1 LSGMKIRQKLILGF
15 VGIASLVGIVGII
28 CVNASQR
35 ALQKSIGES
44 SIALAV
50 ETMDKIDRNI
60 YYTIKELQAYC
71 NDLVLQE
78 TIAKSNQEFEKLENL
93 QKYIDEQN
101 NEWISAEKGT
111 TTPLMQELLNNKLSE
126 ELREKIRFHE
136 EKQGYKVFG
145 EAFVTNKYG
154 ANAALTEKT
163 SNYRQDDQ
171 LWWEKA
177 REDGLYVSDV
187 EYDESS
193 GIHSIV
199 IAIRSD
205 DEEGNFI
212 GVIKVALN
220 IDDAIDIIRKTK
232 EIIKYSAVFKLLDR
246 NGKTIF
252 DESGEFKFLED
263 ISNSDCFKEIAGDSG
278 YLLKKAKDKQEGKT
292 ELLAFARSKG
302 YNDYEG
308 LGWILTIEYRTAELF
323 APVVQLRNIIL
334 STSLM
339 LTILAIIPGLLISNY
354 ISKPLSK
361 LETAMDKIGNGD
373 MGIHID
379 IKRNDEIG
387 QLANTFNQMVEHR
400 KQAEEALRISEG
412 KLGAMLRA
420 IADDIAVIDNDL
432 NIIWTNDVARDIFG
446 DDIVGR
452 KCYEVYHQRNKPCE
466 PYPCPTL
473 QAFQDGNIHQY
484 ESQITGKDGQSRH
497 IHSIANVALR
507 DEDGKPTGVLEI
519 CRDITER
526 KRMEEALRESE
537 EKYKN
542 LFEQMSSGVAV
553 YEAIDNGNDF
563 VIRDFNRSGENIEH
577 VDREN
582 IIGKRVT
589 EVFSGINEFGLL
601 DVFKQV
607 WETGKTEYFPDTLY
621 MDKSGRRS
629 WRENWVYR
637 LPTGEVVAVYNDI
650 TERKQIEEALRAS
663 ERKYSDLVQQS
674 PDAIIS
680 LDKIGNFLSFNPA
693 AERMSGFSAQEV
705 IGRHF
710 TKVGILDKK
719 SIPKAIKEF
728 GLVLTGAERP
738 PFELTILHKDKGR
751 VCLEANPRRVKHKG
765 EKTWIQVTL
774 RDITERKLAEDR
786 LEKINTCLLSLGS
799 DFTENTNRITAL
811 LGELLGATCALYNH
825 LDNGMLCSLAQWHT
839 PPDYNPRDKAD
850 GHICY
855 DVIRQGTNEAYVV
868 RDLQNSSYAQSD
880 PNVLAY
886 DLQTYVGQA
895 VLCSSRHVG
904 SLCTVFQKDFE
915 PSEDE
920 KKILGIL
927 ASAMRVEEER
937 RQAKE
942 ELRQSQKA
950 AEDAMQTGELILNT
964 MPVGVIVVG
973 MDKTIRRVN
982 KTALMMMGCNSPQE
996 IIGNT
1001 CHKKI
1006 CPAEINKCPVIDLGN
1021 SVDNSEKVLLNSDG
1035 HEIPILK
1042 TVLPITLEGEDVL
1055 LEAFV
1060 DITERRQAE
1069 QELEKL
1075 NKDLESA
1082 VWELRRAN
1090 KEVQEFAYITAHDL
1104 KTPLRGIGTL
1114 ADWISTDYAD
1124 KFDEEGQKQVKLLAH
1139 KAKQMSA
1146 LIDGILQYSR
1156 LGHDNPQKQ
1165 HVDLNTLLPEVITAI
1180 DPPENIE
1187 ITIENE
1193 LPVLLCEKTQIMQV
1207 FQNLLSNAVKY
1218 MDKPEGQIK
1227 VACVEQDGFW
1237 KFSVADNGPG
1247 MEEKYF
1253 KKIFK
1258 IFQTLS
1264 TQNRIDSTGIGLS
1277 IVKKIVELNAGIVW
1291 VESELGKGSTFFFT
1305 VPKSGI
1311 YRQVPDE
1318 STVEQA

>member
-1 LSGMKIRQKLILGF
+1 MKIRQKLILGF

-44 SIALAV
+44 SVALAV

-60 YYTIKELQAYC
+60 YYTIKEFQAYC
-71 NDLVLQE
+71 SDLVLRE
-78 TIAKSNQEFEKLENL
+78 TIAKSNQEFQKLENL

-111 TTPLMQELLNNKLSE
+111 ATPLMQELLNNKLSE

-136 EKQGYKVFG
+136 EKHGYKVFG
-145 EAFVTNKYG
+145 EVFVTNKYG

-163 SNYRQDDQ
+163 SDYRHDDE

-177 REDGLYVSDV
+177 RENGLYVSDA
-187 EYDESS
+187 EYDGSS
-193 GIHSIV
+193 GINSIV

-205 DEEGNFI
+205 DEKGNFN
-212 GVIKVALN
+212 GVLKFDLN
-220 IDDAIDIIRKTK
+220 IDEAIDIIRNAK
-232 EIIKYSAVFKLLDR
+232 EIVRHNAEFKLLDR
-246 NGKTIF
+246 NGKMIF
-252 DESGEFKFLED
+252 DESGESKFLED
-263 ISNSDCFKEIAGDSG
+263 ISNSDFFKEIAGDSG
-278 YLLKKAKDKQEGKT
+278 YLRKKAEDEQEGKT
-292 ELLAFARSKG
+292 ELLAFARSQG

-323 APVVQLRNIIL
+323 APVFQLRNIIL

-339 LTILAIIPGLLISNY
+339 LTILAVIPGLLISNY

-361 LETAMDKIGNGD
+361 LKAAMDKIGKGD
-373 MGIHID
+373 IGIHVD

-387 QLANTFNQMVEHR
+387 QLANAFNQMVEHR

-432 NIIWTNDVARDIFG
+432 NIIWTNDVAREIFG

-452 KCYEVYHQRNKPCE
+452 KCYEVYHQRNEPCE

-484 ESQITGKDGQSRH
+484 ESQITDKDGKNRY

-526 KRMEEALRESE
+526 KQMEDALRESE

-563 VIRDFNRSGENIEH
+563 IIRDFNRSGENIEH

-589 EVFSGINEFGLL
+589 EVFPGINEFGLL

-607 WETGKTEYFPDTLY
+607 WETGKTEYFPDALY
-621 MDKSGRRS
+621 MDESGRRG
-629 WRENWVYR
+629 WRENWVYK
-637 LPTGEVVAVYNDI
+637 LPTGEVVAVYNDV

-674 PDAIIS
+674 PDAVIS

-738 PFELTILHKDKGR
+738 PFELTILHKDQSR
-751 VCLEANPRRVKHKG
+751 VCMEANPRRVKHKG
-765 EKTWIQVTL
+765 QKTWIQVTL
-774 RDITERKLAEDR
+774 RDITERKRAEDR
-786 LEKINTCLLSLGS
+786 LEKINTCLLSLGN

-855 DVIRQGTNEAYVV
+855 DVIRQGTNEACVV
-868 RDLQNSSYAQSD
+868 RDLQNSSYSQSD
-880 PNVLAY
+880 PNVPAY
-886 DLQTYVGQA
+886 GLQTYVGQA
-895 VLCSSRHVG
+895 VLCNNRHVG
-904 SLCTVFQKDFE
+904 SLCAVFQKDFE

-937 RQAKE
+937 RQVKE

-950 AEDAMQTGELILNT
+950 AEDALQTGELILDT

-973 MDKTIRRVN
+973 RDKTIRRVN
-982 KTALMMMGCNSPQE
+982 KTALMMMGCDSPQE

-1006 CPAEINKCPVIDLGN
+1006 CPAEVNKCPVIDLGN
-1021 SVDNSEKVLLNSDG
+1021 SVDNSEKVLLDSSG
-1035 HEIPILK
+1035 REIPILK
-1042 TVLPITLEGEDVL
+1042 TVLPIILEGEDVL

-1060 DITERRQAE
+1060 DITERLQAE

-1090 KEVQEFAYITAHDL
+1090 KELQEFAYITAHDL

-1124 KFDEEGQKQVKLLAH
+1124 KFDEQGRKQVKLLAD

-1156 LGHDNPQKQ
+1156 LGHGSPEKRQVN
-1165 HVDLNTLLPEVITAI
+1165 LNKVLSEVIAGI
-1180 DPPENIE
+1180 DPPKNLK
-1187 ITIENE
+1187 ITIDNE
-1193 LPVLLCEKTQIMQV
+1193 LPVLMCEETQIMQV

-1218 MDKPEGQIK
+1218 MDKPAGQIK
-1227 VACVEQDGFW
+1227 VGCVEQDGFW

-1247 MEEKYF
+1247 IDKKYF

-1258 IFQTLS
+1258 IFQTLCPED
-1264 TQNRIDSTGIGLS
+1264 RADSTGIGLS
-1277 IVKKIVELNAGIVW
+1277 IVQKIVELNGGIVW

-1305 VPKSGI
+1305 LPKSGI
-1311 YRQVPDE
+1311 CRELPAE
-1318 STVEQA
+1318 STAEQA

>member
-1 LSGMKIRQKLILGF
+1 MKIRQKLILGF
-15 VGIASLVGIVGII
+15 VGIASLVGVVGIM
-28 CVNASQR
+28 CVNTSQR

-60 YYTIKELQAYC
+60 YYTIVEFQAYC
-71 NDLVLQE
+71 SDLVLQE
-78 TIAKSNQEFEKLENL
+78 TIAKSNREFEKLKNL
-93 QKYIDEQN
+93 QEYLDEKN

-111 TTPLMQELLNNKLSE
+111 TTPLMQELLNNKLSD
-126 ELREKIRFHE
+126 ELREKIGFHE
-136 EKQGYKVFG
+136 KKRGYKVFG
-145 EAFVTNKYG
+145 EVFVTNKYG
-154 ANAALTEKT
+154 TTAALTEKT
-163 SNYRQDDQ
+163 SDYRQDDE

-177 REDGLYVSDV
+177 KEDGLHVSDV

-193 GIHSIV
+193 GIYSTV
-199 IAIRSD
+199 IAIRSND
-205 DEEGNFI
+205 NEGNFN
-212 GVIKVALN
+212 GVVKVVLN
-220 IDDAIDIIRKTK
+220 IEEITDIIRKTK
-232 EIIKYSAVFKLLDR
+232 ETVRYNNVKFKLLNR

-252 DESGEFKFLED
+252 DESEEFKFFD
-263 ISNSDCFKEIAGDSG
+263 NISNNELIKEIAGDSG
-278 YLLKKAKDKQEGKT
+278 YLRKKAEDKQKGKT
-292 ELLAFARSKG
+292 ALLAFARSQG
-302 YNDYEG
+302 HNDYKG
-308 LGWILTIEYRTAELF
+308 LGWILTIEYQTAELF

-334 STSLM
+334 SISLV
-339 LTILAIIPGLLISNY
+339 LTILAVIPGILISNY
-354 ISKPLSK
+354 ISRPLSK
-361 LETAMDKIGNGD
+361 LEAAMNKIGKGD
-373 MGIHID
+373 MGIKVD

-432 NIIWTNDVARDIFG
+432 NVIWTNDAAREIFG

-484 ESQITGKDGQSRH
+484 ETRVTDKEGISRH
-497 IHSIANVALR
+497 IHCIANVALR

-526 KRMEEALRESE
+526 KQTEEALR
-537 EKYKN
+537 
-542 LFEQMSSGVAV
+542 
-553 YEAIDNGNDF
+553 I
-563 VIRDFNRSGENIEH
+563 
-577 VDREN
+577 
-582 IIGKRVT
+582 
-589 EVFSGINEFGLL
+589 
-601 DVFKQV
+601 
-607 WETGKTEYFPDTLY
+607 
-621 MDKSGRRS
+621 
-629 WRENWVYR
+629 
-637 LPTGEVVAVYNDI
+637 
-650 TERKQIEEALRAS
+650 S

-693 AERMSGFSAQEV
+693 AEHVSGFSAKEV
-705 IGRHF
+705 IGKHF
-710 TKVGILDKK
+710 TKVGFMDKE
-719 SIPKAIKEF
+719 SIAISLKEF
-728 GLVLTGAERP
+728 GLVLTGEERQ
-738 PFELTILHKDKGR
+738 PFDLVITRKDKSH
-751 VCLEANPRRVKHKG
+751 VYMEANGRLIKQKG
-765 EKTWIQVTL
+765 QKTWVQVTI
-774 RDITERKLAEDR
+774 RDITERKRTQER
-786 LEKINTCLLSLGS
+786 LEKINNCLLSLGS
-799 DFTENTNRITAL
+799 DFTENANNITAL
-811 LGELLGATCALYNH
+811 LGELLGATCALYNR
-825 LDNGMLCSLAQWHT
+825 LDNGMLCSQAQWHT
-839 PPDYNPRDKAD
+839 PPDYNPRDKAE

-855 DVIRQGTNEAYVV
+855 DVIRQGTNKAYVV

-886 DLQTYVGQA
+886 GLQSYIGHA
-895 VLCSSRHVG
+895 VSCNGRHIG
-904 SLCTVFQKDFE
+904 SLCAIFQKDFE

-920 KKILGIL
+920 KKIIGIL
-927 ASAMRVEEER
+927 TSAMRVEEER

-942 ELRQSQKA
+942 QLRQSQKA
-950 AEDAMQTGELILNT
+950 AEDALQTGELILDT

-973 MDKTIRRVN
+973 RDKIIRRVN

-1006 CPAEINKCPVIDLGN
+1006 CPAEVNNCPVIDLGN

-1042 TVLPITLEGEDVL
+1042 TVLQITLEGEEVL

-1060 DITERRQAE
+1060 DITDRRQAE

-1090 KEVQEFAYITAHDL
+1090 KELQEFAYITAHDL

-1124 KFDEEGQKQVKLLAH
+1124 KFDDEGKKQVRLLVG

-1146 LIDGILQYSR
+1146 LIDDILQYSR
-1156 LGHDNPQKQ
+1156 LGHTNPETRP
-1165 HVDLNTLLPEVITAI
+1165 VDLNTALSEVIAGI
-1180 DPPENIE
+1180 DPPENIV
-1187 ITIENE
+1187 ISVENE
-1193 LPVLLCEKTQIMQV
+1193 LPLLMCEKTQIIQV

-1227 VACVEQDGFW
+1227 VGCVEQDGFW

-1247 MEEKYF
+1247 IDEKYF

-1264 TQNRIDSTGIGLS
+1264 PDDRVDSTGIGLS
-1277 IVKKIVELNAGIVW
+1277 IVKKIVELNSGIVW
-1291 VESELGKGSTFFFT
+1291 VESEPGQGSTFFFT
-1305 VPKSGI
+1305 VPMSNICQEVLAG
-1311 YRQVPDE
+1311 
-1318 STVEQA
+1318 STAEHA

>member
-1 LSGMKIRQKLILGF
+1 MKIRQKLILGF
-15 VGIASLVGIVGII
+15 VGIASLVGIVGIM
-28 CVNASQR
+28 CVNTSQR

-44 SIALAV
+44 SVALAV

-60 YYTIKELQAYC
+60 YYTIEEFQAYC
-71 NDLVLQE
+71 SDLVLQE
-78 TIAKSNQEFEKLENL
+78 TIAESNREFEKLENL

-126 ELREKIRFHE
+126 ELREKIGFHE
-136 EKQGYKVFG
+136 KKHGYKVFG
-145 EAFVTNKYG
+145 EVFVTNKYG

-163 SNYRQDDQ
+163 SDYRQDDE

-177 REDGLYVSDV
+177 RKDDLYVSDV

-193 GIHSIV
+193 GIYSIV

-212 GVIKVALN
+212 GVVKVVLN
-220 IDDAIDIIRKTK
+220 IEEAIGIIRKAK
-232 EIIKYSAVFKLLDR
+232 EIVRYNNVEFKLLDR

-252 DESGEFKFLED
+252 DESEEFKFFED
-263 ISNSDCFKEIAGDSG
+263 ISKDEFFKEIAGDSG
-278 YLLKKAKDKQEGKT
+278 YLRKKAEDEQEGKT
-292 ELLAFARSKG
+292 ELMAFARSQG
-302 YNDYEG
+302 HNDYEG
-308 LGWILTIEYRTAELF
+308 LGWILTIEYQTAELF
-323 APVVQLRNIIL
+323 APVVKLRNIIL
-334 STSLM
+334 STSLV
-339 LTILAIIPGLLISNY
+339 LTILAVIPGILISNY
-354 ISKPLSK
+354 ISRPLSK
-361 LETAMDKIGNGD
+361 LEAAMNKIGKGD
-373 MGIHID
+373 MGIKVD

-400 KQAEEALRISEG
+400 KQAEKALRISEG
-412 KLGAMLRA
+412 KLGAMLSA
-420 IADDIAVIDNDL
+420 IADDIAVIDNEL
-432 NIIWTNDVARDIFG
+432 NIIWTNDAAREIFG

-452 KCYEVYHQRNKPCE
+452 KCYEVYHQKNKPCE

-484 ESQITGKDGQSRH
+484 ETRVTDKEGISRY
-497 IHSIANVALR
+497 IHCIANVALR

-526 KRMEEALRESE
+526 KQTEEALR
-537 EKYKN
+537 
-542 LFEQMSSGVAV
+542 
-553 YEAIDNGNDF
+553 I
-563 VIRDFNRSGENIEH
+563 
-577 VDREN
+577 
-582 IIGKRVT
+582 
-589 EVFSGINEFGLL
+589 
-601 DVFKQV
+601 
-607 WETGKTEYFPDTLY
+607 
-621 MDKSGRRS
+621 
-629 WRENWVYR
+629 
-637 LPTGEVVAVYNDI
+637 
-650 TERKQIEEALRAS
+650 S

-693 AERMSGFSAQEV
+693 AEQVSGFSAKEV

-710 TKVGILDKK
+710 TRVGILDKE
-719 SIPKAIKEF
+719 SIATLLKEF
-728 GLVLTGAERP
+728 GLILTGDERQ
-738 PFELTILHKDKGR
+738 PFDLVITQKNKSH
-751 VCLEANPRRVKHKG
+751 VHMEANGRLIRQEG
-765 EKTWIQVTL
+765 RKTWIQVTL
-774 RDITERKLAEDR
+774 RDITERKRAQER

-799 DFTENTNRITAL
+799 DFTENANNITAL
-811 LGELLGATCALYNH
+811 LGELLGATCALYNR
-825 LDNGMLCSLAQWHT
+825 LDNGMLCSQAQWHT
-839 PPDYNPRDKAD
+839 PPDYNPRDKAE

-880 PNVLAY
+880 PNVLAHG
-886 DLQTYVGQA
+886 LQSYIGQA
-895 VLCSSRHVG
+895 VSCNGRNVG
-904 SLCTVFQKDFE
+904 SLCAVFQKDFE

-920 KKILGIL
+920 KKIIGIL

-937 RQAKE
+937 KQAKE
-942 ELRQSQKA
+942 QLRQSQKA
-950 AEDAMQTGELILNT
+950 AEDALQTGELILDT

-973 MDKTIRRVN
+973 RDKTIRRVN

-996 IIGNT
+996 VIGNT

-1006 CPAEINKCPVIDLGN
+1006 CPAEVNNCPVIDLGN
-1021 SVDNSEKVLLNSDG
+1021 SVDNSEKVLLNSSG
-1035 HEIPILK
+1035 QEIPILK
-1042 TVLPITLEGEDVL
+1042 TVLPIMLEGEEVL

-1060 DITERRQAE
+1060 DITDRLQAE

-1090 KEVQEFAYITAHDL
+1090 KELQEFAYITAHDL

-1124 KFDEEGQKQVKLLAH
+1124 KFDDQGKKQVRLLVG

-1146 LIDGILQYSR
+1146 LIDDILQYSR
-1156 LGHDNPQKQ
+1156 LGHTSPEKRQ
-1165 HVDLNTLLPEVITAI
+1165 VDLNTVLSEVIAGI
-1180 DPPENIE
+1180 DPPENIQ

-1193 LPVLLCEKTQIMQV
+1193 LPVLMCEKTQIIQV

-1227 VACVEQDGFW
+1227 VGCVEQDGFW

-1247 MEEKYF
+1247 IDEKYF

-1264 TQNRIDSTGIGLS
+1264 PNDRVDSTGIGLS

-1291 VESELGKGSTFFFT
+1291 VESELGQGSTFFFT
-1305 VPKSGI
+1305 VPMSNICREVLTG
-1311 YRQVPDE
+1311 
-1318 STVEQA
+1318 STAEQA